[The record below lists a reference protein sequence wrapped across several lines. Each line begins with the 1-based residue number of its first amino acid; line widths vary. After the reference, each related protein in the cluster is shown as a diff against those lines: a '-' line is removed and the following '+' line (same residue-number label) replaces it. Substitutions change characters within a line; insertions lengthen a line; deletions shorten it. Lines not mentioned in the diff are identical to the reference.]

1 VVIITL
7 SVGELKCE
15 MTDIHWL
22 LRCWVGTSHMLT
34 YEILW
39 RPSVMKLMTLK
50 HYSVCMQSL
59 HTHHVHD
66 MCLRCVGMLRTGV
79 GCDVVIC
86 SQPRNLGTQLALAN
100 RDDNT
105 QTNWVDRT
113 VGTCRGNRITGGM
126 IKEAVTGLPL
136 GTQLELSHRDCR
148 TQTLLVDWTYK
159 QHRSAVYM
167 YYPPK
172 WPEFYNPCV
181 PYGRDEVTCF
191 QPRHLGTQLEL
202 ANKDHSIL
210 TLLEDRTRET
220 SRSNRMTGGR
230 SQDMEREKQ
239 ICIKQYNSAN
249 SERKAEIEGKVEI
262 VDNVEKTISGS
273 TLKAMLRSI
282 RDEANKLEAMEREK
296 QIYIKQYNSATSER
310 KAELEGKIEIVDNQL
325 QSQLRML
332 ESLREDAIDQA
343 NQDGVILSD
352 AQLRNVV

>member
-1 VVIITL
+1 
-7 SVGELKCE
+7 
-15 MTDIHWL
+15 
-22 LRCWVGTSHMLT
+22 
-34 YEILW
+34 
-39 RPSVMKLMTLK
+39 
-50 HYSVCMQSL
+50 
-59 HTHHVHD
+59 
-66 MCLRCVGMLRTGV
+66 
-79 GCDVVIC
+79 
-86 SQPRNLGTQLALAN
+86 
-100 RDDNT
+100 
-105 QTNWVDRT
+105 
-113 VGTCRGNRITGGM
+113 
-126 IKEAVTGLPL
+126 
-136 GTQLELSHRDCR
+136 
-148 TQTLLVDWTYK
+148 
-159 QHRSAVYM
+159 M

-310 KAELEGKIEIVDNQL
+310 KAELEGKTEIVDNQV
-325 QSQLRML
+325 QSQLRTP
-332 ESLREDAIDQA
+332 ESLREDRSDQA
-343 NQDGVILSD
+343 NQDGVLLMD

>member
-1 VVIITL
+1 
-7 SVGELKCE
+7 
-15 MTDIHWL
+15 
-22 LRCWVGTSHMLT
+22 
-34 YEILW
+34 
-39 RPSVMKLMTLK
+39 
-50 HYSVCMQSL
+50 
-59 HTHHVHD
+59 
-66 MCLRCVGMLRTGV
+66 
-79 GCDVVIC
+79 
-86 SQPRNLGTQLALAN
+86 
-100 RDDNT
+100 
-105 QTNWVDRT
+105 
-113 VGTCRGNRITGGM
+113 
-126 IKEAVTGLPL
+126 
-136 GTQLELSHRDCR
+136 
-148 TQTLLVDWTYK
+148 
-159 QHRSAVYM
+159 
-167 YYPPK
+167 
-172 WPEFYNPCV
+172 
-181 PYGRDEVTCF
+181 
-191 QPRHLGTQLEL
+191 LEL

>member
-1 VVIITL
+1 
-7 SVGELKCE
+7 
-15 MTDIHWL
+15 
-22 LRCWVGTSHMLT
+22 
-34 YEILW
+34 
-39 RPSVMKLMTLK
+39 
-50 HYSVCMQSL
+50 
-59 HTHHVHD
+59 
-66 MCLRCVGMLRTGV
+66 
-79 GCDVVIC
+79 
-86 SQPRNLGTQLALAN
+86 
-100 RDDNT
+100 
-105 QTNWVDRT
+105 
-113 VGTCRGNRITGGM
+113 
-126 IKEAVTGLPL
+126 
-136 GTQLELSHRDCR
+136 
-148 TQTLLVDWTYK
+148 
-159 QHRSAVYM
+159 
-167 YYPPK
+167 
-172 WPEFYNPCV
+172 
-181 PYGRDEVTCF
+181 
-191 QPRHLGTQLEL
+191 
-202 ANKDHSIL
+202 
-210 TLLEDRTRET
+210 
-220 SRSNRMTGGR
+220 MTGGR

>member
-1 VVIITL
+1 
-7 SVGELKCE
+7 
-15 MTDIHWL
+15 
-22 LRCWVGTSHMLT
+22 
-34 YEILW
+34 
-39 RPSVMKLMTLK
+39 
-50 HYSVCMQSL
+50 
-59 HTHHVHD
+59 
-66 MCLRCVGMLRTGV
+66 
-79 GCDVVIC
+79 
-86 SQPRNLGTQLALAN
+86 
-100 RDDNT
+100 
-105 QTNWVDRT
+105 
-113 VGTCRGNRITGGM
+113 M

-172 WPEFYNPCV
+172 WPEFYNPSV

-239 ICIKQYNSAN
+239 IYIKQYNSAN

-310 KAELEGKIEIVDNQL
+310 KAELEGKIEIVDNQVK
-325 QSQLRML
+325 SQRRML
-332 ESLREDAIDQA
+332 ESLREDAIEQA
-343 NQDGVILSD
+343 NQDGVIIIIIS
-352 AQLRNVV
+352 